1 MKETLL
7 LITPHMST
15 GGCPQVVAKK
25 VELLKD
31 TYNIICVEWEC
42 IAYTFVVQ
50 RNKVIN
56 SLGDNF
62 ISLGEN
68 KEYELFN
75 IIDDFNPQYIMIEE
89 LSETFIPNNI
99 LKRLYKSDREYKI
112 IESTHSSY
120 SNPQNKKFLPDKF
133 IFVCEHSAKVFKELD
148 IPYDV
153 IEYPVD
159 IKEKHQLESQE
170 KLNLDPEWKHV
181 FNIGLFTPGKN
192 QGYIFDMCRKL
203 EDYKI
208 KFHFIGNM
216 AGNFA
221 DYWKPLLEN
230 KPENCVIWGERDD
243 VDTFIQAGDLFLFP
257 SLLELNPIS
266 IKEVL
271 EYKVPSMFYNLPIY
285 YNKYNDFE
293 NITMLTGSIDKDCE
307 NLLSII
313 KPTLKEPQIIEQP
326 TELYRSLVSQPNIKL
341 VHLLLDLEY
350 SADIPQEKWQSN
362 IDRQKKSVECFSKL
376 STKFSSYTQ
385 LYSKVN
391 RTFLPKE
398 TSMYPEI
405 VKESLENSNPPHLSY
420 GHYGGYNA
428 HRRGSTQEFSD
439 ELDALIIVESDVAFD
454 VSPEEFHKIVIE
466 GYELGRKHNAGLI
479 TFAGSKWYS
488 KWTDYPSLVED
499 IDERWEKVP
508 HFLIGSMY
516 MIFKNQKEIIKQKYE
531 NSGWHSPDIWIA
543 ENFHN
548 QTTTLSLKNPLVYQV
563 TGYSLIDYRIK
574 NSEGIYLD

>member
-192 QGYIFDMCRKL
+192 QGYIFDMCTKL

-362 IDRQKKSVECFSKL
+362 IDRQKKSVECFSKV

-488 KWTDYPSLVED
+488 KWIDYPSLVED

>member
-1 MKETLL
+1 
-7 LITPHMST
+7 
-15 GGCPQVVAKK
+15 
-25 VELLKD
+25 
-31 TYNIICVEWEC
+31 
-42 IAYTFVVQ
+42 
-50 RNKVIN
+50 
-56 SLGDNF
+56 
-62 ISLGEN
+62 
-68 KEYELFN
+68 
-75 IIDDFNPQYIMIEE
+75 
-89 LSETFIPNNI
+89 
-99 LKRLYKSDREYKI
+99 
-112 IESTHSSY
+112 
-120 SNPQNKKFLPDKF
+120 
-133 IFVCEHSAKVFKELD
+133 
-148 IPYDV
+148 
-153 IEYPVD
+153 
-159 IKEKHQLESQE
+159 
-170 KLNLDPEWKHV
+170 
-181 FNIGLFTPGKN
+181 
-192 QGYIFDMCRKL
+192 
-203 EDYKI
+203 
-208 KFHFIGNM
+208 
-216 AGNFA
+216 
-221 DYWKPLLEN
+221 
-230 KPENCVIWGERDD
+230 
-243 VDTFIQAGDLFLFP
+243 
-257 SLLELNPIS
+257 
-266 IKEVL
+266 
-271 EYKVPSMFYNLPIY
+271 
-285 YNKYNDFE
+285 
-293 NITMLTGSIDKDCE
+293 
-307 NLLSII
+307 
-313 KPTLKEPQIIEQP
+313 
-326 TELYRSLVSQPNIKL
+326 
-341 VHLLLDLEY
+341 
-350 SADIPQEKWQSN
+350 
-362 IDRQKKSVECFSKL
+362 VECFSKV